1 MSEPKKTAAVF
12 GASGLIGSEVV
23 KLLAADTKYE
33 KVKLFTRRPLH
44 INLPSVEEHII
55 DFNKIDQYAEEIR
68 ADHVFC
74 CLGTTAKKTP
84 DRKIYENIDLH
95 WPVNISQVC
104 KRNGSEAFTV
114 ISSIGANPDSSAFY
128 LRTKGLM
135 EKGVL
140 HSEVSK
146 TIIVR
151 PSFLLGRRAESRF
164 GEGFAISV
172 AGLFSFIMV
181 GHLKKYKPIQA
192 FEVARAMIFAANHDT
207 GKSIFES
214 HELLHLV

>member
-1 MSEPKKTAAVF
+1 MSETKKTAAVF
-12 GASGLIGSEVV
+12 GASGLVGSEVV
-23 KLLAADTKYE
+23 RLLATDIRYE

-55 DFNKIDQYAEEIR
+55 DFNKLDQYAGEIR

-84 DRKIYENIDLH
+84 DKKIYENIDLY
-95 WPVNISQVC
+95 WPATISQVC
-104 KRNGSEAFTV
+104 KRNGSDAFAV
-114 ISSIGANPDSSAFY
+114 ISSIGANPDSSTFY

-135 EKGVL
+135 EKAVL
-140 HSEVSK
+140 QSGVSK
-146 TIIVR
+146 IIIVR

-172 AGLFSFIMV
+172 AGLFSFLMV
-181 GHLKKYKPIQA
+181 GPLKKYKPIQA
-192 FEVARAMIFAANHDT
+192 SEVARAMIFAANHT
-207 GKSIFES
+207 VSKSIFES